1 MVGIT
6 SQLRDMDSLGLKDVF
21 NVTLEMPNVQA
32 TEIPT
37 VMKHWTPDVQQTDVD
52 AIAKSMNN
60 TDIPIKKLLM
70 VLEMALQ
77 SDGGVN
83 EDSFQS
89 ALIRMGYTSMGF

>member
-1 MVGIT
+1 
-6 SQLRDMDSLGLKDVF
+6 MD
-21 NVTLEMPNVQA
+21 A
-32 TEIPT
+32 
-37 VMKHWTPDVQQTDVD
+37 DVQQTNVNQ
-52 AIAKSMNN
+52 IAKSMGES
-60 TDIPIKKLLM
+60 DIPIKKLLM